1 MKKKKFITTAIIL
14 FGTLFL
20 SLLSNQSKA
29 QDVEIYLDSTAQFI
43 RGFGAANIVDWYGDD
58 LTLDDVDKAYGTGEG
73 QLGFNILRLRIA
85 PNPNA
90 WGNGNQV
97 ETAKKVHEMGGIV
110 WAAPWN
116 PPASMYDPNS
126 EQRKVDPAKYD
137 LYAAHLDSFATYMED
152 NGVPMYGI
160 SIQNEPDYANDWTA
174 WSPED
179 MVEFLRDYAPMID
192 SRIIAPESF
201 QFRRNYSDPILNDSL
216 AASHTDIIGGH
227 IYGGG
232 IADYPLAR
240 EKGKEVWMTEHYTT
254 SDRSANLW
262 PDALEVGREI
272 DQVMKANWNAY
283 IWWQIKRYYSP
294 IHDGVDVADPG
305 RDFNDPGQSGDI
317 TKRGWVMSQYSRFI
331 RSGDYRVN
339 SSGPFGRGYNNV
351 LLSAYKD
358 TAASKIVLVAVNA
371 ESSDKE
377 INVMLKG
384 GSTSSFSRYITSEDQ
399 NVEELEVLEI
409 SDGIFTTTLPE
420 NSITTFVSSD
430 YLQVSNENEMYD
442 APESFKL
449 EQNYPNPFNPT
460 TNINFDLPKTSDVQ
474 LTVYNMLG
482 QKVMTLVNE
491 KMQAGTHN
499 VTFDATNLAS
509 GMYVYRIQAGIY
521 TSTKKMMLI
530 K

>member
-1 MKKKKFITTAIIL
+1 MKKTNILLLTIATTAL
-14 FGTLFL
+14 LTLL
-20 SLLSNQSKA
+20 PTKSQA
-29 QDVEIYLDSTAQFI
+29 QDVEVYLDSTAQFI

-58 LTLDDVDKAYGTGEG
+58 LTMEDVDKAYGTGQG

-85 PNPNA
+85 PNSNA
-90 WGNGNQV
+90 WSNGNQV

-116 PPASMYDPNS
+116 PPASMYDPDS

-137 LYAAHLDSFATYMED
+137 LYAEHLNDFVTYMED

-174 WSPED
+174 WEPED
-179 MVEFLRDYAPMID
+179 IVEFLRDYAPMID

-201 QFRRNYSDPILNDSL
+201 QFRRSYSDPILNDSL
-216 AASHTDIIGGH
+216 AAAHTDIIGGH

-240 EKGKEVWMTEHYTT
+240 EKRKEVWMTEHYTT
-254 SDRSANLW
+254 SDRSANIW

-294 IHDGVDVADPG
+294 IHDGVDVVDPG
-305 RDFNDPGQSGDI
+305 RDFVDRGRSGDI
-317 TKRGWVMSQYSRFI
+317 TKRGWVMSQFSRFI
-331 RSGDYRVN
+331 RPGDYRVH

-351 LLSAYKD
+351 LVSAYKD
-358 TAASKIVLVAVNA
+358 TSASKIVLVAVNA
-371 ESSDKE
+371 ETSDRE
-377 INVMLKG
+377 INVFLKD

-399 NVEELEVLEI
+399 NVENIEDLEV
-409 SDGIFTTTLPE
+409 SGGRFNTTLPA
-420 NSITTFVSSD
+420 NSITTFVSVD
-430 YLQVSNENEMYD
+430 FLEVSNQREEELV
-442 APESFKL
+442 PESFELK
-449 EQNYPNPFNPT
+449 QNYPNPFNPT
-460 TNINFDLPKTSDVQ
+460 TTIQYSVPEFTDVR
-474 LTVYNMLG
+474 LNVYDVTGRLV
-482 QKVMTLVNE
+482 KTLVHQGQSAGTYTVSFNATALATGVYFY
-491 KMQAGTHN
+491 KLQAG
-499 VTFDATNLAS
+499 S
-509 GMYVYRIQAGIY
+509 YIQV
-521 TSTKKMMLI
+521 KRMMLI